1 MITTNW
7 VSLTHESPVSEE
19 EVLRKRVKGNV
30 GARTLSVVVRAAE
43 LGAGGGKA
51 TASDGGSGHS
61 GPESGS
67 SVHLQW
73 CQCN

>member
-1 MITTNW
+1 MHHHDQLTL
-7 VSLTHESPVSEE
+7 LTHVSPVL
-19 EVLRKRVKGNV
+19 VLEALAERVEGNV

-51 TASDGGSGHS
+51 TAGDGVGGHT

-67 SVHLQW
+67 SVHLR
-73 CQCN
+73 